1 VSLAKRKV
9 MHAFKTTFI
18 TFVAAFLMSAAPVA
32 PEVTTSALNLNN
44 ARASAGHLLSC
55 VDRAPGDPEGS
66 VEYALVGIAKINGSQ
81 FAINCLQNGAR
92 LDDAAGSGRGSAD
105 IFDRA
110 GRLIRRFAVREN
122 LNSPPQIVEY
132 VLMPAR

>member
-18 TFVAAFLMSAAPVA
+18 TFVGAFLIGAAPVA
-32 PEVTTSALNLNN
+32 PEVTTSSLNLDN
-44 ARASAGHLLSC
+44 ARASAGYLPAC
-55 VDRAPGDPEGS
+55 ANRAPGDPEGS
-66 VEYALVGIAKINGSQ
+66 AEYALVGIAKINGSQ

-92 LDDAAGSGRGSAD
+92 LDDAAGPGRGSAD
-105 IFDRA
+105 IFDSA
-110 GRLIRRFAVREN
+110 GRLIRRFAVRDN